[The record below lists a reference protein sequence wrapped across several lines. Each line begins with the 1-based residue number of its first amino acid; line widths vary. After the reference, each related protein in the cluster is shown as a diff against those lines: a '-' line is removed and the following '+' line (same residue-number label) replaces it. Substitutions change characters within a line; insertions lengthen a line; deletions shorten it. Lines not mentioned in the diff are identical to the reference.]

1 MTFLSALEER
11 GRALARRYSE
21 IRSII
26 ASAEAVLPSDP
37 GVTNGIRVPFSIR
50 DRLTEV
56 QSRHGIATTRDTI
69 YKCMML
75 GLVTLERL
83 EPAST
88 RVTPQRR
95 RDTGSYRVLS
105 EADVSRIRDEGYSDG
120 L

>member
-1 MTFLSALEER
+1 MTFLSALETR
-11 GRALARRYSE
+11 GRALAQRYSE

-26 ASAEAVLPSDP
+26 TSAEAVLPCDP

-56 QSRHGIATTRDTI
+56 QSRHGFATTRDTI
-69 YKCMML
+69 YKCLVL

-88 RVTPQRR
+88 RTTSRRERVT
-95 RDTGSYRVLS
+95 DSYRVLS
-105 EADVSRIRDEGYSDG
+105 EADVSRLRSEGYSDS